1 MLTVSLFSLRIWLFL
16 MRTLL
21 FLMLSAAPPAPSFR
35 SPALPYPLL
44 CQAREKAS
52 YRGSPMYRVSFC
64 SKLLG
69 KSHSSGEVPFIIGSS
84 SAVSY
89 WGSPVYIVSL
99 CSKLLEKSHLWA
111 VFCNKLLGKS
121 HYISG
126 VFFCRLKINL
136 DAHARARILHGPDV
150 GVVYASGTRLH
161 DPPVAGVPKKGPC
174 ARRTMQRNLGS
185 D

>member
-1 MLTVSLFSLRIWLFL
+1 MLIWLLLMRIWLFL

-21 FLMLSAAPPAPSFR
+21 FLMLSAPSPLPPTPPPAPPR
-35 SPALPYPLL
+35 PILTLDALLPYPLL
-44 CQAREKAS
+44 CRAREKAS

-69 KSHSSGEVPFIIGSS
+69 KSHSSGEVSFIIGSS

-121 HYISG
+121 H
-126 VFFCRLKINL
+126 FWCLLLPLENQ
-136 DAHARARILHGPDV
+136 P
-150 GVVYASGTRLH
+150 
-161 DPPVAGVPKKGPC
+161 
-174 ARRTMQRNLGS
+174 
-185 D
+185 